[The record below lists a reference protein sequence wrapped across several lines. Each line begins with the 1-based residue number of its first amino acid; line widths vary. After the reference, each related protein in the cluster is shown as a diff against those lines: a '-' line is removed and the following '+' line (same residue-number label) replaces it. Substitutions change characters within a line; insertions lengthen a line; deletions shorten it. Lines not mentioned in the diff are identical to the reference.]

1 MAAPFK
7 ILINNPCNEKWLSMQ
22 GDQSGR
28 FCSSCQKSVTDFTR
42 FSDSDLK
49 LWFAKNENTGCGRFN
64 PDQINRL
71 INTKSSLSLLRL
83 KPGLIAAS
91 LLAFLSFPKLANAV
105 NKSHHTY
112 QTDAKKFRVDKK
124 VLPSEKKLIT
134 IKGRVID
141 SDENLPLAGG
151 SVRVKGT
158 TIATVADKEGNFELK
173 VDKNDFK
180 NNLVL
185 EFTAVGFES
194 RSFKVNL
201 KKTETIT
208 VTLRMKYAILG
219 GFGVIKTP
227 NLLHRITSM
236 LNC

>member
-1 MAAPFK
+1 MAAPFT
-7 ILINNPCNEKWLSMQ
+7 ILINNPCNEKWLNMQ
-22 GDQSGR
+22 ADRSGR
-28 FCSSCQKSVTDFTR
+28 FCGSCQKSVTDFTQ

-49 LWFAKNENTGCGRFN
+49 SWFTNNQNTGCGRFN
-64 PDQINRL
+64 PEQINRL
-71 INTKSSLSLLRL
+71 IDVKANFSVKQF
-83 KPGLIAAS
+83 KPSLIAAS
-91 LLAFLSFPKLANAV
+91 LMAFLSFPKLANAV

-112 QTDAKKFRVDKK
+112 QSDAKKSPIDKK
-124 VLPSEKKLIT
+124 VSPSEKELIT

-141 SDENLPLAGG
+141 SDESLPLVGG
-151 SVRVKGT
+151 SIRVKGT
-158 TIATVADKEGNFELK
+158 TITTVADKEGNFELK

-194 RSFKVNL
+194 QSFKVNV

-208 VTLRMKYAILG
+208 VVLKMKYAILG

-227 NLLHRITSM
+227 NFLNRLKGM
-236 LNC
+236 LNG

>member
-22 GDQSGR
+22 ADQSGR
-28 FCSSCQKSVTDFTR
+28 FCSSCRKSVTDFTQ

-49 LWFAKNENTGCGRFN
+49 LWFTNNQNTGCGRFN
-64 PDQINRL
+64 PEQINRL
-71 INTKSSLSLLRL
+71 IDVKANFSIRQF
-83 KPGLIAAS
+83 KPSMIAAWMI
-91 LLAFLSFPKLANAV
+91 AFLSFPKLGNAIG
-105 NKSHHTY
+105 KSYATY
-112 QTDAKKFRVDKK
+112 QTD
-124 VLPSEKKLIT
+124 EKKYKTEKRTALSAKELIT

-141 SDENLPLAGG
+141 SDESLPLVGG
-151 SVRVKGT
+151 SIRVKGT
-158 TIATVADKEGNFELK
+158 TITTVADKEGNFELK

-194 RSFKVNL
+194 QSFKVNV

-208 VTLRMKYAILG
+208 VVLKMKYAILG

-227 NLLHRITSM
+227 NF
-236 LNC
+236 LNRLKGKLNG

>member
-1 MAAPFK
+1 MAAPFR

-22 GDQSGR
+22 ADQSGR
-28 FCSSCQKSVTDFTR
+28 FCGPCQKSVIDFR
-42 FSDSDLK
+42 QFSDSDLK
-49 LWFAKNENTGCGRFN
+49 LWFTNNQNTGCGRFN
-64 PDQINRL
+64 PEQINRL
-71 INTKSSLSLLRL
+71 IDVKANFSIRQF
-83 KPGLIAAS
+83 KPSLIAAS
-91 LLAFLSFPKLANAV
+91 LMAFLSFPKLANAV

-112 QTDAKKFRVDKK
+112 QTDEKRYKT
-124 VLPSEKKLIT
+124 EKKTAVSAKELIT

-141 SDENLPLAGG
+141 SDESLPLVGG

-158 TIATVADKEGNFELK
+158 TITTVADKEGNFELK

-185 EFTAVGFES
+185 EFSSVGFES
-194 RSFKVNL
+194 RSLKVNL

-208 VTLRMKYAILG
+208 VVLKMKYAILG

-227 NLLHRITSM
+227 NILNRLKGM
-236 LNC
+236 LNG